1 MGGKA
6 TLITNGIRELRKK
19 AGLSQ
24 QGLAEAVGAT
34 RQTVL
39 ALEAARY
46 APSLELAFRI
56 AHVLG
61 RRVDE
66 VFHFTPDWEGR

>member
-1 MGGKA
+1 MGGKRSSIA
-6 TLITNGIRELRKK
+6 NVIRELRKE

-24 QGLAEAVGAT
+24 VALAEAIGAT
-34 RQTVL
+34 RQTVI
-39 ALEAARY
+39 ALEAQRY
-46 APSLELAFRI
+46 APSLELAFRT

-66 VFHFTPDWEGR
+66 VFEFSGEW

>member
-6 TLITNGIRELRKK
+6 TLITNGIRELRKE

-24 QGLAEAVGAT
+24 QALAEAVGAT

-61 RRVDE
+61 RQVDE
-66 VFHFTPDWEGR
+66 VFHFTPDWSGR

>member
-1 MGGKA
+1 MGGKKSA
-6 TLITNGIRELRKK
+6 ITNHIKAMRKES
-19 AGLSQ
+19 GMSQ
-24 QGLAEAVGAT
+24 QALADAIGAT

-39 ALEAARY
+39 AVEAQRY

-56 AHVLG
+56 AQVLE

-66 VFHFTPDWEGR
+66 VFDFSGKW